1 MNALDIEQE
10 QQEKLTEIG
19 GQLSKIRLQKK
30 ISVEEIATKTMV
42 QPRFIHAIEN
52 GRLEDLPESLYVRG
66 FIRRYAEA
74 LGMDGIQISE
84 TFPLSH
90 GKTISSSSK
99 FLGNGSTALRPWHLY
114 LLYMGLIVGAGL
126 ALTAIM
132 NRQSSQL
139 SGGSTTPP
147 LSAPNPTTA
156 AKSPPKPTQVA
167 VKPRKP
173 TAPVQAVLTIKDDA
187 YVEILADGTNIDTV
201 TLKKGT
207 SKTYT
212 AQKSLVIFSGNPG
225 GILLGANGQSAKL
238 MGEAGIPKEVTLT
251 PGKQTP

>member
-19 GQLSKIRLQKK
+19 GQLSKSRLQKK
-30 ISVEEIATKTMV
+30 ISVEDIATKTLI
-42 QPRFIHAIEN
+42 QPRFIHAIEK

-74 LGMDGIQISE
+74 LGMDGVQLSE

-114 LLYMGLIVGAGL
+114 LLYLGLIVGAIL

-132 NRQSSQL
+132 NRQSSQF
-139 SGGSTTPP
+139 SGGSATAPTTPQK
-147 LSAPNPTTA
+147 STTA
-156 AKSPPKPTQVA
+156 PKPSP
-167 VKPRKP
+167 KPAPAKPAKP
-173 TAPVQAVLTIKDDA
+173 TAPVQAVLTLKDDS
-187 YVEILADGTNIDTV
+187 YVEILADGTNVDTV

-225 GILLGANGQSAKL
+225 GIMLSANGQSAKP

-251 PGKQTP
+251 PEKKTP